1 MFTQRFVG
9 APQFG
14 GLKSIGQTET
24 PVEMPKLQVPQ
35 LPSGAAGM
43 QNAGTQLNTM
53 LTQQA
58 GQLQQ
63 AQETVS
69 NLWWSMNWPY
79 VAGAAALLGLAGIL
93 IWKKA

>member
-1 MFTQRFVG
+1 MFTQRFIG

-14 GLKSIGQTET
+14 GLKSIGQTDVT
-24 PVEMPKLQVPQ
+24 VELPKVPQ
-35 LPSGAAGM
+35 LPSGTTGM
-43 QNAGTQLNTM
+43 QKAGDQLNTM

-79 VAGAAALLGLAGIL
+79 VAGAAAILGLAGVL